1 MWKERCELK
10 SLNHLLVAGNFQ
22 QAKRGERDV
31 DRDRFGP
38 GLLIQG
44 ECQGY
49 FTCMLVEKKLQS
61 YACVVLH
68 FVCLFSLK
76 WFA

>member
-1 MWKERCELK
+1 MEGGVELK

-22 QAKRGERDV
+22 QAKRGERDA

-44 ECQGY
+44 ECQV
-49 FTCMLVEKKLQS
+49 TLL
-61 YACVVLH
+61 ACLWRRSFRAMH
-68 FVCLFSLK
+68 ALFSISSACFL
-76 WFA
+76 